1 MSRPSTRSGTAS
13 RHRDEVREQRPA
25 QALLANAKRAGPHG
39 LPAFSFY
46 FYFRSVLRGPAR
58 HGRSARDAMRI
69 RSSDARS
76 AMARRIVQFNGLF
89 STMRSECARNRQMI
103 RHDRAARS
111 LPIRPHRKIAFS
123 QGNPGIFSHFLRNYR

>member
-25 QALLANAKRAGPHG
+25 QALLANAERAGPHG
-39 LPAFSFY
+39 LHIFSFY
-46 FYFRSVLRGPAR
+46 FLFSFGAAR
-58 HGRSARDAMRI
+58 HGRSARDATRI

-76 AMARRIVQFNGLF
+76 SVARRIVQFNRLF
-89 STMRSECARNRQMI
+89 SAMRSERAPNRQMI